1 MHVPDLCR
9 GRLMLPYWLFFLL
22 PCVGLFIN
30 RQLNQRSQVWSWSA
44 IGLFFA
50 LAMGMRYQVGGDWG
64 AYLRM
69 LEMQSGRS
77 LGDVITGEDPGFYL
91 LCWLVE
97 RAGGSIYWVNTLCG
111 MIVMAGVV
119 RFCRSLPLPWLALLL
134 SVPYLIIVVGMGYT
148 RQAAALG
155 FLMLGLVSLTNQSL
169 RWFLFWTLLGATFH
183 KSAVLMLPV
192 AALAST
198 SNRFWSLFWG
208 GVISIA
214 AGYLFLLD
222 SAAYLWTNYVEAD
235 YQSQG
240 GMIRVLMNAV
250 PAALFLSL
258 NRRMRLS
265 AGEQKLWFWMSLFSL
280 ACIPLVVL
288 SSTATD
294 RVALYLIPI
303 QLFVFSH
310 LPFLAKEPSLR
321 ATIAL
326 AVVCYYAFVQF
337 VWLVFGAHSYAWVP
351 YQVFWL
357 I

>member
-119 RFCRSLPLPWLALLL
+119 RFCRSLPLPWLALLV

-250 PAALFLSL
+250 PATLFLSL

-265 AGEQKLWFWMSLFSL
+265 AGEQKLWFWMSVFSL

-303 QLFVFSH
+303 QLFVFAH
-310 LPFLAKEPSLR
+310 LPFLAKESSLR